1 MEDTRPGQREQKT
14 MENHGKS
21 QFLMGKLWE
30 KYGKITIVNGKTMGK
45 SPFLMGKLWEHH
57 HY

>member
-21 QFLMGKLWE
+21 QFLMGKL
-30 KYGKITIVNGKTMGK
+30 TINGH
-45 SPFLMGKLWEHH
+45 FQ
-57 HY
+57 